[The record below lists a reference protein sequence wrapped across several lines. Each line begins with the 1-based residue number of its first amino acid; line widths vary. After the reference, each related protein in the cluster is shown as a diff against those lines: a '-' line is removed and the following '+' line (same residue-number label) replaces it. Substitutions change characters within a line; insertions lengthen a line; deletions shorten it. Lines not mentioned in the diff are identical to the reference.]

1 MRVKLLLRYTN
12 VAIIVLISCVAAK
25 AMAAAQPDQ
34 SPINFTEIK
43 EFATLANAAYQPLP
57 KIRTLSALKK
67 YLLSHYSNIPEIEI
81 SYFLVTDDIAKTQVI
96 VVRGTSNVENAMVN
110 AALKL
115 TLDKHLGVRLH
126 NGFSQSA
133 RAIYTEIK
141 PLLKTDYAISVTGH
155 SLGGAVALILAMHLD
170 IDDFTVGKVVTFGQP
185 KVTNIAGT
193 NAFKHLDVIRVVTPK
208 DLVPLVPPFDPVD
221 IYDLDIYWHSGREV
235 ILLAD
240 ATYALL
246 EGVNSLLRATRFTQ
260 EPLNDKNLQDHQ
272 MTLYMLMLDKKIPAA
287 SLVPFTNSFNLFN
300 LFGSEREVVR

>member
-1 MRVKLLLRYTN
+1 MRVKLLLRYIN
-12 VAIIVLISCVAAK
+12 VVIVVFISCVAVK

-34 SPINFTEIK
+34 SPINFSEIK

-57 KIRTLSALKK
+57 IIRTLSALKK
-67 YLLSHYSNIPEIEI
+67 YQLSHYSNIPEIEI
-81 SYFLVTDDIAKTQVI
+81 SYFLVTDDAARTQVI

-115 TLDKHLGVRLH
+115 TLDRHLGVSLH

-133 RAIYTEIK
+133 QAIYTEIK
-141 PLLKTDYAISVTGH
+141 PLLKTDYVINVTGH

-170 IDDFTVGKVVTFGQP
+170 VDDFNVGKAVTFGQP
-185 KVTNIAGT
+185 KVTNLAGT

-221 IYDLDIYWHSGREV
+221 FNDLDIYWHSGREL

-240 ATYALL
+240 TTYALL

-272 MTLYMLMLDKKIPAA
+272 MMLYMLMLDKKIPVA

-300 LFGSEREVVR
+300 LFGSEEK

>member
-12 VAIIVLISCVAAK
+12 VAIIVLLSCVVARAAV
-25 AMAAAQPDQ
+25 AAQ
-34 SPINFTEIK
+34 SPINFAEIR

-81 SYFLVTDDIAKTQVI
+81 SYFLVTDDVAKTQVI
-96 VVRGTSNVENAMVN
+96 AVRGTSNVENAMVN

-115 TLDKHLGVRLH
+115 TLDRHLGVRLH

-133 RAIYTEIK
+133 QAIYAEIR
-141 PLLKTDYAISVTGH
+141 PLLKTDYVISVTGH

-170 IDDFTVGKVVTFGQP
+170 VDNFTVGKVITFGQP

-208 DLVPLVPPFDPVD
+208 DMVPLVPPFDPVD
-221 IYDLDIYWHSGREV
+221 LYDLDIYWHSGREL

-260 EPLNDKNLQDHQ
+260 EPLNDKNLQEHQ
-272 MTLYMLMLDKKIPAA
+272 MTLYMLLLDKKISAA
-287 SLVPFTNSFNLFN
+287 SLVPYTNSFNLFN
-300 LFGSEREVVR
+300 LFGSEEK

>member
-1 MRVKLLLRYTN
+1 MRVKLLLRYTH
-12 VAIIVLISCVAAK
+12 VAIIVFISCVAAR

-34 SPINFTEIK
+34 SPINFAEIK

-67 YLLSHYSNIPEIEI
+67 YRLSHYSNIPEIEI
-81 SYFLVTDDIAKTQVI
+81 SYFLVTDDVAKTQVV

-115 TLDKHLGVRLH
+115 TLDRHLGVRLH

-133 RAIYTEIK
+133 QAIYTEIK
-141 PLLKTDYAISVTGH
+141 PLLKTDYVISLTGH

-170 IDDFTVGKVVTFGQP
+170 VDDFTVGKVVTFGQP
-185 KVTNIAGT
+185 KVTNVAGT

-221 IYDLDIYWHSGREV
+221 IYDLDVYWHSGREL

-240 ATYALL
+240 STYALL

-272 MTLYMLMLDKKIPAA
+272 MTLYMLLLDKKISAA

-300 LFGSEREVVR
+300 LFGAEKK

>member
-12 VAIIVLISCVAAK
+12 VAIIVLVSCVVARAT
-25 AMAAAQPDQ
+25 AAAQ
-34 SPINFTEIK
+34 SPINFAEIR
-43 EFATLANAAYQPLP
+43 EFAILANAAYQPLL

-81 SYFLVTDDIAKTQVI
+81 SYFLITDDVAKTQII

-115 TLDKHLGVRLH
+115 TLDSHLGVRLH
-126 NGFSQSA
+126 NGFSRSA
-133 RAIYTEIK
+133 RAIYTEIR

-170 IDDFTVGKVVTFGQP
+170 VDDFTVGKVVTFGQP

-193 NAFKHLDVIRVVTPK
+193 DAFKHLDVIRVVTPK
-208 DLVPLVPPFDPVD
+208 DMVPLVPPFDPVD
-221 IYDLDIYWHSGREV
+221 LYDLDIYWHSGREI

-260 EPLNDKNLQDHQ
+260 EPLNDKNLQEHQ
-272 MTLYMLMLDKKIPAA
+272 MTLYMLLLDKKIPAA
-287 SLVPFTNSFNLFN
+287 SLVSYTNSFNLFN
-300 LFGSEREVVR
+300 LFGAEEK